1 MFRHRPLDNRPHTG
15 HSLTRSRWAAVGAA
29 VAVTVGGGGLV
40 GVSAAG
46 DDASGSLFTAVSPVR
61 MLDTRSQSMVGA
73 LDGSGAP
80 LRLQIT
86 GDRVPAG
93 AESVSMNV
101 TVVDGRATAVGGF
114 VTVYPCDI
122 PRPDTSNL
130 NFVDGQTVPNAVT
143 VPLAADG
150 SVCFH
155 VYGRAHLLADV
166 MGYHGD
172 ARLTAIESELGR
184 LRNLSASEGG
194 DTPIDLGAYATRA
207 ETDDMIDTAI
217 AGVRADMPA
226 PVDLSGHATRAETD
240 DMIHTAV
247 DTAVAGVRA
256 AAGPVAPTAGHGRVI
271 DAVGRLTHRVAPWT
285 SGGHEAALT
294 IGADGLPIIAHHD
307 TGSGSVLVTRCDDA
321 LCGTASTVNTGRAG
335 GADGLDIT
343 LGDDG
348 LPIIAYATGGPASS
362 LATVAC
368 TTPSCSTYT
377 VRTHAAGTTSGIDP
391 AITVGVSGQ
400 PFIAHILNGH
410 LAIARCNDRTC
421 QSASHLWVG
430 DSGPD
435 ASDPTITVRPDGIP
449 EIAVTTPEG
458 LRLVTCA
465 DTACS
470 DIGADRLV
478 ATAGPGLSAVGL
490 TPSITIDTDGRV
502 RIAHQAVDGDGLG
515 TLLLTTCADTAC
527 TTSLT
532 EPVDGGAGTHS
543 VGHSPTMVIAADGTP
558 TIVHVHRS
566 GDGTP
571 RLRITTIDSTG
582 SAASADTH
590 IDARAATATL
600 DADGALVSALRM
612 DAGDVSTLG
621 FHRRVHRSWTANGWG
636 D

>member
-1 MFRHRPLDNRPHTG
+1 
-15 HSLTRSRWAAVGAA
+15 
-29 VAVTVGGGGLV
+29 
-40 GVSAAG
+40 
-46 DDASGSLFTAVSPVR
+46 
-61 MLDTRSQSMVGA
+61 
-73 LDGSGAP
+73 
-80 LRLQIT
+80 
-86 GDRVPAG
+86 
-93 AESVSMNV
+93 
-101 TVVDGRATAVGGF
+101 
-114 VTVYPCDI
+114 
-122 PRPDTSNL
+122 
-130 NFVDGQTVPNAVT
+130 
-143 VPLAADG
+143 
-150 SVCFH
+150 

-217 AGVRADMPA
+217 AEVRADMPA
-226 PVDLSGHATRAETD
+226 PVDLSGYATRAETDDMIHTAVDTAVAGVRADIPAPVDLSGYATRAETD

-321 LCGTASTVNTGRAG
+321 LCGTASTVPV
-335 GADGLDIT
+335 GASSDSDGLDIT
-343 LGDDG
+343 LGGDG

-377 VRTHAAGTTSGIDP
+377 VRTHAAGTTSGIDS

-490 TPSITIDTDGRV
+490 TPAIAIDTDGRV

-571 RLRITTIDSTG
+571 RLRITTIDTAG